1 MSAASGRSQ
10 ASSHRSAQREGT
22 PVIARLLTRGLLAA
36 AALLVTACASVPTGP
51 STSAMPGTRKA
62 WDQFQADDST
72 CRGFAANRAGVP
84 GESAAAAGF
93 GSAAVGT
100 ILGAAVGGL
109 LGGSDG
115 AAVGA
120 GMGLFTGGIV
130 GAGNA
135 QVAASE
141 TQRRYDQFYFQCM
154 YAQGHRVPAPAG
166 FAQAAP
172 RTTVAT
178 TRSTPPP
185 NAAIP
190 PPDAPPPARITPMTG
205 PPPNAAI
212 PPPGTPP
219 PDRLPGAGDTGA
231 YRLPR

>member
-1 MSAASGRSQ
+1 MISRWTS
-10 ASSHRSAQREGT
+10 
-22 PVIARLLTRGLLAA
+22 RGLLAA
-36 AALLVTACASVPTGP
+36 AALLLTACATVPTGP
-51 STSAMPGTRKA
+51 STSAMPGTRKG

-120 GMGLFTGGIV
+120 GMGLFTGGVV

-166 FAQAAP
+166 FVQAAP

-190 PPDAPPPARITPMTG
+190 PPDAPPPAGASSPPSRPGNAGRASPMTG

-219 PDRLPGAGDTGA
+219 PDRLPDAGNTGT

>member
-1 MSAASGRSQ
+1 MTLCTLWIGRFALALAA
-10 ASSHRSAQREGT
+10 
-22 PVIARLLTRGLLAA
+22 LLAA
-36 AALLVTACASVPTGP
+36 GCATVPTGP
-51 STSAMPGTRKA
+51 STVAIPGTSKG

-84 GESAAAAGF
+84 NEAAAAAGV

-100 ILGAAVGGL
+100 VLGAAVGGL
-109 LGGSDG
+109 LGGSNG

-130 GAGNA
+130 GANNA
-135 QVAASE
+135 QIAGSE

-154 YAQGHRVPAPAG
+154 YAHGNRVPAPAG
-166 FAQAAP
+166 FVQAPA
-172 RTTVAT
+172 RSTVAT
-178 TRSTPPP
+178 TAGTAAVPTQSRGSAPPP

-190 PPDAPPPARITPMTG
+190 PPNTPPPSAASNRAPVSGAPSNGAPPD
-205 PPPNAAI
+205 AAV

-219 PDRLPGAGDTGA
+219 PDQLTNSTGNGA